1 MTGAPA
7 LGIDLRALYAWLAGR
22 VEGLAPLVS
31 IRQFQGGQSNPTFL
45 VSDAKG
51 RRLVLRK
58 KPDGVLL
65 PSAHAI
71 DREYR
76 VMQAL
81 AATDVPVPKVL
92 CYCADAGVI
101 GAPFYLMDFVEGR
114 IFWDPALPEL
124 EAPQR
129 AALYDEMNRVI
140 AALHAVD
147 PAAVGLAD
155 YGRPEGFFQRQVDR
169 WTKQY
174 RASATEEIEAMERL
188 IEWLPRHLPAT
199 SQAGIFHGDF
209 RLDNLIFHP
218 TEPRVLA
225 VLDWELSTLGD
236 PRGDFAYHLLPWRLT
251 STEFRGMA
259 ERDLASLGIPSEAD
273 YVRRYAER
281 TGRAVDPSEHEFG
294 VIYSMFRL
302 AAILQGILKRS
313 LDGTAADAQAHE
325 TGLKARGVAEA
336 AWRQVQAHW
345 PDAR

>member
-7 LGIDLRALYAWLAGR
+7 PGIDLRALDAWLAGR
-22 VEGLAPLVS
+22 VAGLAPLAG

-45 VSDAKG
+45 LTDAAG
-51 RRLVLRK
+51 RRYVLRK

-81 AATDVPVPKVL
+81 AGTAVPVPKVL
-92 CYCADAGVI
+92 CYCDEPGVI

-124 EAPQR
+124 QAPQR
-129 AALYDEMNRVI
+129 AAMYDEMNRVI
-140 AALHAVD
+140 AALHTVD
-147 PAAVGLAD
+147 PAAVGLGD
-155 YGRPEGFFQRQVDR
+155 YGRPEGFFQRQVER

-174 RASATEEIEAMERL
+174 RASATGEIEAMERL
-188 IEWLPRHLPAT
+188 IEWLPQHLPAT
-199 SQAGIFHGDF
+199 SLSGVFHGDF

-251 STEFRGMA
+251 SAEFRGMA

-281 TGRAVDPSEHEFG
+281 TGREVDPADHEFG

-313 LDGTAADAQAHE
+313 LDGTAADPKAHE

-345 PDAR
+345 PGA